1 MRSRED
7 ILDELLVL
15 RTQGGDVASLD
26 MLARRWHPK
35 LLRHATHLTGEREG
49 GADVAQEAWLAIVRG
64 LRRLQDP
71 ARFRAW
77 AYRIVTR
84 KSSDW
89 IRSRVRR
96 RRLNDR
102 AAAEPAAAAVT
113 PPEPTGQM
121 DRLRKAMAGLPA
133 DRQALLAMFYVE
145 GMTVGEISE
154 ALSIPRGTVKSR
166 LFHAR
171 NILRESLEERS

>member
-15 RTQGGDVASLD
+15 RTQGGDVASLEV
-26 MLARRWHPK
+26 LARRWHPK
-35 LLRHATHLTGEREG
+35 LLRHAVRLTGEREG
-49 GADVAQEAWLAIVRG
+49 GADVAQEAWVAIVRG

-71 ARFRAW
+71 GRFRAW

-89 IRSRVRR
+89 IRSRQRRRKLGRRVELEPDETASENDSSADDVRR
-96 RRLNDR
+96 VR
-102 AAAEPAAAAVT
+102 
-113 PPEPTGQM
+113 Q
-121 DRLRKAMAGLPA
+121 AMAALPA
-133 DRQALLAMFYVE
+133 DRRALLAMYYTE
-145 GMTVGEISE
+145 GMTVGEIAE

-166 LFHAR
+166 LFHTR
-171 NILRESLEERS
+171 NQLRESLEG

>member
-1 MRSRED
+1 MRTRDD

-15 RTQGGDVASLD
+15 ETQGGNVASLNV
-26 MLARRWHPK
+26 LAQRWHPK
-35 LLRHATHLTGEREG
+35 LLRHAIRLTGEKEG
-49 GADVAQEAWLAIVRG
+49 GADVAQEAWVAIVRG
-64 LRRLQDP
+64 LGRLQDP
-71 ARFRAW
+71 GRFRAW
-77 AYRIVTR
+77 AYRIVSR
-84 KSSDW
+84 KASDW

-102 AAAEPAAAAVT
+102 AAADPVEVET
-113 PPEPTGQM
+113 EHSHSSGEVDQ
-121 DRLRKAMAGLPA
+121 LRKVVAGLPA
-133 DRQALLAMFYVE
+133 DRRALLAMYYVE

-171 NILRESLEERS
+171 NRLRASLEEPS

>member
-1 MRSRED
+1 MRSRQD
-7 ILDELLVL
+7 VLDELLVL
-15 RTQGGDVASLD
+15 QTQGGDVASLD
-26 MLARRWHPK
+26 TLARRWHPK
-35 LLRHATHLTGEREG
+35 LLRHATRLTGEAEA
-49 GADVAQEAWLAIVRG
+49 GADVAQEAWVAIVRG

-96 RRLNDR
+96 RRRDDR
-102 AAAEPAAAAVT
+102 AAAEAAPAAV
-113 PPEPTGQM
+113 PPSNPSAEVGW
-121 DRLRKAMAGLPA
+121 LRQAIAELAA
-133 DRQALLAMFYVE
+133 DRQVLLAMFYVE
-145 GMTVGEISE
+145 GMTVPEISE

-166 LFHAR
+166 LFHTRNALKAR
-171 NILRESLEERS
+171 LEERE

>member
-1 MRSRED
+1 MRTRDD

-15 RTQGGDVASLD
+15 RTQGGDVASLNV
-26 MLARRWHPK
+26 LAQRWHPK
-35 LLRHATHLTGEREG
+35 LLRHAVHLTGEREG
-49 GADVAQEAWLAIVRG
+49 GADVAQEAWVAIVRS
-64 LRRLQDP
+64 LRRLHDP
-71 ARFRAW
+71 SRFRAW

-84 KSSDW
+84 KASDW

-96 RRLNDR
+96 RRLDDR
-102 AAAEPAAAAVT
+102 AAAEPAPIEAERPDSNDDVA
-113 PPEPTGQM
+113 
-121 DRLRKAMAGLPA
+121 RLREVMAELPA
-133 DRQALLAMFYVE
+133 DRRALLAMYYVE

-171 NILRESLEERS
+171 NRLRASLEEPS

>member
-35 LLRHATHLTGEREG
+35 LLRHAVRLTGEPEA

-102 AAAEPAAAAVT
+102 AAAEPVAVANGPAT
-113 PPEPTGQM
+113 EPTEVDQ
-121 DRLRKAMAGLPA
+121 LRRAIAALPA
-133 DRQALLAMFYVE
+133 GRQALLAMFYVE
-145 GMTVGEISE
+145 GMTVGEIAE

-171 NILRESLEERS
+171 NILRETLEEGS

>member
-1 MRSRED
+1 MRRRED

-35 LLRHATHLTGEREG
+35 LQRHATRLTGEADA
-49 GADVAQEAWLAIVRG
+49 GADVAQNAWVAIVRG
-64 LRRLQDP
+64 LARLEDP
-71 ARFRAW
+71 ASFRSW

-102 AAAEPAAAAVT
+102 AAAEPAATAVEPSNPSPEISLLRAAIA
-113 PPEPTGQM
+113 E
-121 DRLRKAMAGLPA
+121 LPA

-145 GMTVGEISE
+145 GMTVPEIAD

-171 NILRESLEERS
+171 NTLRASLEER

>member
-1 MRSRED
+1 MRTRED

-15 RTQGGDVASLD
+15 RTQSGDVASLE
-26 MLARRWHPK
+26 MLASRWHPK
-35 LLRHATHLTGEREG
+35 LLRHAIYLTGEREG
-49 GADVAQEAWLAIVRG
+49 GADVAQDAWVAIVRG

-77 AYRIVTR
+77 AYKIVTR

-102 AAAEPAAAAVT
+102 AAS
-113 PPEPTGQM
+113 EPTPTTTGSSEVTEAIDQI
-121 DRLRKAMAGLPA
+121 RSVMAELPA

-171 NILRESLEERS
+171 NILRASLEEQS

>member
-1 MRSRED
+1 MRTRDD

-15 RTQGGDVASLD
+15 RTQSGDVASLD
-26 MLARRWHPK
+26 VLARRWHPK
-35 LLRHATHLTGEREG
+35 LLRHAVHLTGDREG
-49 GADVAQEAWLAIVRG
+49 GSDVAQEAWVAIVRS

-71 ARFRAW
+71 GRFRAW

-84 KSSDW
+84 KASDW

-102 AAAEPAAAAVT
+102 VAAEPVEAEVESSSAGAEVA
-113 PPEPTGQM
+113 Q
-121 DRLRKAMAGLPA
+121 LRTVLAKLPA
-133 DRQALLAMFYVE
+133 DRRALLSMFYVE

-154 ALSIPRGTVKSR
+154 ALSIPDGTVKSR

-171 NILRESLEERS
+171 NRLRASLEEST

>member
-1 MRSRED
+1 MRTRKD
-7 ILDELLVL
+7 IVDELLVL
-15 RTQGGDVASLD
+15 RTQSGDVASLD

-35 LLRHATHLTGEREG
+35 LLRHAIRLTGEFEG
-49 GADVAQEAWLAIVRG
+49 GADVAQDAWVAIVRS

-96 RRLNDR
+96 RRLNNR
-102 AAAEPAAAAVT
+102 AATEPAALSTSPSDAAG
-113 PPEPTGQM
+113 EIGQ
-121 DRLRKAMAGLPA
+121 LRKALAGLPA

-171 NILRESLEERS
+171 NILRASLEEPS